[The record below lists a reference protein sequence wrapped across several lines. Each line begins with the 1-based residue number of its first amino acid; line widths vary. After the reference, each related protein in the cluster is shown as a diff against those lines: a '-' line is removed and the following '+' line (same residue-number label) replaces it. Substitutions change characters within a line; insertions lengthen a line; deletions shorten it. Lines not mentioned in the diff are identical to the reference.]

1 MAKKNREVIPVDP
14 SAKFISK
21 RDKLIAEAA
30 KQYEKPGIYDNVPF
44 EVYLA
49 INAISRSYLCKM
61 LNVPA
66 KAKVADVDTQAMLDG
81 RALHKYNLE
90 GEEAFN
96 ETYAIGPEVNLATT
110 IGKQAWTK
118 FEMENSDKKCLRP
131 KDINYEKLKGIRNA
145 IITHPAA
152 WDLLKDGS
160 AEKTIIWRDEE
171 TGFLCKARP
180 DKHPSKTDF
189 VIVDYKSTEDASQEG
204 FDRSVRKFFYFIQDG
219 MYSEGMEILTGK
231 KFLFAF
237 VVVEKKPPYRTEV
250 YTLDEDIR
258 RVGRSEFHRLLR
270 VERQCR
276 KQKFWPHYKH
286 AGAVELPA
294 TKWFKQQYPE
304 VFPEVL

>member
-1 MAKKNREVIPVDP
+1 MTRKKRIAK
-14 SAKFISK
+14 
-21 RDKLIAEAA
+21 AA
-30 KQYEKPGIYDNVPF
+30 KQYEKPGIYDDVPF

-66 KAKVADVDTQAMLDG
+66 KAKVPDVDTQAMLNG
-81 RALHKYNLE
+81 RVLHKYVLE

-96 ETYAIGPEVNLATT
+96 ETYAIGPDVNLSTT
-110 IGKQAWTK
+110 VGKHTWAK
-118 FEMENSDKKCLRP
+118 FEMENSDKICLRP

-145 IITHPAA
+145 IITQPAA
-152 WDLLKDGS
+152 LDLLKDGS
-160 AEKTIIWRDEE
+160 SEKTIVWRDEE

-189 VIVDYKSTEDASQEG
+189 VIVDYKSTEDASEDG

-219 MYSEGMEILTGK
+219 MYSEGMKILTGK

-237 VVVEKKPPYRTEV
+237 VVVEKKTPYRTEV

-276 KQKFWPHYKH
+276 KQKFWPHYEN
-286 AGAVELPA
+286 AGVAELRP